1 MRPQKDVMQI
11 IADNLHIVNPIVAR
25 AMTRL
30 DPGPIAEL
38 VTRCQQA
45 GAQAVDINSGPLP
58 KAPEATFAF
67 LVETVQGCTS
77 LPLVLDTT
85 NPRALAAG
93 LRVCRRPAII
103 NGFSLEPARLE
114 RMLPLADDYGADIIG
129 YLLGPGSQVPIALEE
144 MLDVA
149 VALYAAYRQAGLPPQ
164 RLIIDPV
171 VVPLSWDNGIR
182 HNQAVLK
189 VIAMLPDLLDA
200 PVRTIAGIS
209 NLASGPVPPER
220 KIALESA
227 FLPMLA
233 AAGLDMALLNVLH
246 APTVHAAGLCNAL
259 LGDKVFAWEQV

>member
-1 MRPQKDVMQI
+1 MQI
-11 IADNLHIVNPIVAR
+11 IADNLHIVNPVVAQAVAR
-25 AMTRL
+25 M
-30 DPGPIAEL
+30 DPGPIQDL
-38 VTRCQQA
+38 VIRCQQA
-45 GAQAVDINSGPLP
+45 GAQAIDINSGPLP
-58 KAPEATFAF
+58 KTPDAAFAF

-85 NPRALAAG
+85 NPRALEAG

-114 RMLPLADDYGADIIG
+114 RILPLAAEYDADIIG

-144 MLDVA
+144 MLDLA
-149 VALYAAYRQAGLPPQ
+149 VALYAAYRQAGLAPQ

-171 VVPLSWDNGIR
+171 VAPVSWDNGIR

-189 VIAMLPDLLDA
+189 VMAMLPDLLGA

-209 NLASGPVPPER
+209 NLASGPVPQAR
-220 KIALESA
+220 KIALEKA

-246 APTVHAAGLCNAL
+246 RPTVHTAGLCSVL
-259 LGDKVFAWEQV
+259 LGEKVFAWEQV